1 MPAYADRQRNARLA
15 SNARADAKRVC
26 LDDLDCYYDDCA
38 YFEPLTDMDDYPD
51 SDDEYDYDETY
62 YGECSYEGYGTQYK
76 QLVEPVWPPTDDV
89 KDYLDDL
96 WSFEDARRQALEF
109 KAATKTALKA
119 LPKDVIDK
127 IAAAVF
133 QELDAEVAAK
143 AESVR
148 SALEATKYVW
158 VTPRVERW
166 YNPAADL
173 SDDDLPDDDF
183 RWDRGYS
190 DDDEY

>member
-1 MPAYADRQRNARLA
+1 MPAYADRQRDTRLA

-26 LDDLDCYYDDCA
+26 LDDLDFYYDDCA

-51 SDDEYDYDETY
+51 SDCESEIEETWFGEYNYV
-62 YGECSYEGYGTQYK
+62 YGKPCK

-119 LPKDVIDK
+119 LPRDVFDK

-133 QELDAEVAAK
+133 QELDAEVAAR

-148 SALEATKYVW
+148 SALEATRYAW
-158 VTPRVERW
+158 VTPRTKQW
-166 YNPAADL
+166 YNPAVDL
-173 SDDDLPDDDF
+173 YPSSGKMGHPF
-183 RWDRGYS
+183 YVP
-190 DDDEY
+190 